1 VEDLNQSVGPPE
13 TLEAAKHFLFNERD
27 GTQQAERLA
36 QTDIHTWKETSI
48 QPRDMDRQQD
58 MNAVQAMN
66 MIIDQVGH
74 SHRTTTNGVSYFPFL
89 SPITIFLYPAA
100 MSRTSTPKPMYGW
113 LQRPQPQGLVWL
125 PKAMVALLVMMT
137 FGVHDTHGQLGQD
150 FANTLHSCRV
160 NGAA

>member
-1 VEDLNQSVGPPE
+1 MERGIRVSEDNPIDDLLDVQTILRRNCTRQGSGGPEPVGPPE

-100 MSRTSTPKPMYGW
+100 MSRTSTPKPIYGW
-113 LQRPQPQGLVWL
+113 LQ
-125 PKAMVALLVMMT
+125 
-137 FGVHDTHGQLGQD
+137 
-150 FANTLHSCRV
+150 
-160 NGAA
+160 